1 MGTLRPIMLGIGG
14 DSGTGKSTLVGGL
27 YKLFGT
33 EQIASINLDDYHTFD
48 RAQRKIYGL
57 TALHPAANNIALMAK
72 HAWQLRNGETII
84 KPVYDHSTGTFAE
97 PERVEP
103 KPLVLING
111 LFPFFTQELREA
123 FDLKVYLDPD
133 PELKLAWKVRRDVG
147 KRGYTVEQVLQ
158 ELQARQEDIRKYI
171 EPQKEYADLIVRFYP
186 PKGYAEDPDD
196 TRLNVRLFLSQSLPK
211 TDLDGLLRE
220 AVEARSAIR
229 LADEDYE
236 GQPFHL
242 LEIDGTLSPEK
253 AGALEQKIWSHLLQ
267 PMRSI
272 RDLRPEQFGRLA
284 EGDGP
289 RQSTPLALVQ
299 LLLIYY
305 LLQAREARAG
315 GLDPIGAMANFREE
329 PSRP

>member
-14 DSGTGKSTLVGGL
+14 DSGTGKSTLVGGI
-27 YKLFGT
+27 YKLFGV
-33 EQIASINLDDYHTFD
+33 EQITSINLDDYHTFD

-72 HAWQLRNGETII
+72 HAWQLRNGETIM
-84 KPVYDHSTGTFAE
+84 KPVYDHSTGTFGE

-103 KPLVLING
+103 RPIVLING

-133 PELKLAWKVRRDVG
+133 PELKLAWKVQRDVG
-147 KRGYTVEQVLQ
+147 KRGYTVEQVLK
-158 ELQARQEDIRKYI
+158 ELEARQEDIRKYI

-186 PKGYAEDPDD
+186 PKGYAAHLDD

-220 AVEARSAIR
+220 AVEARGALR
-229 LADEDYE
+229 LQDEDYE

-242 LEIDGTLSPEK
+242 LEIDGTISPQK
-253 AGALEQKIWSHLLQ
+253 AAGLEQKIWFHLLQ
-267 PMRSI
+267 PMRAI
-272 RDLRPEQFGRLA
+272 RDLAPEQFGGFA
-284 EGDGP
+284 GDGEAHH
-289 RQSTPLALVQ
+289 SGSLALVQ
-299 LLLIYY
+299 LIVIYY
-305 LLQAREARAG
+305 LFQAREVRLAAST
-315 GLDPIGAMANFREE
+315 P
-329 PSRP
+329 